1 MIKYFLSI
9 VLIMN
14 LHSFT
19 MNSARVACGID
30 FNLIQSIS
38 RKVRTKANKLKVTY
52 CADFTTKQQL
62 VGEKIS
68 NDHEEWVC
76 CNLTMSNGFS
86 LSVIPLDDSV
96 FELLEAKY
104 HEMH

>member
-1 MIKYFLSI
+1 MVKYIFI
-9 VLIMN
+9 VALIMSLN
-14 LHSFT
+14 SFA
-19 MNSARVACGID
+19 MNSAHNICGID
-30 FNLIQSIS
+30 FNLIQYIS

-52 CADFTTKQQL
+52 CADFATKQQL

-68 NDHEEWVC
+68 NDHKEWVC
-76 CNLTMSNGFS
+76 CNLTMNNGFS